1 MDNWDLYNYTYGG
14 KSGSNATVEGII
26 DRSIKSIKNHRVTN
40 IGAYSFYGCSQ
51 LTSIDLPNV
60 TSIGA
65 YAFRGCIKL
74 TSVEFPNVTSTISD
88 NIFYGC
94 TQLTSADFANA
105 TAVGISSFQ
114 GCSQLTYIN
123 CPRVTMIYNT
133 AFSSCTNLAS
143 IKLTSSQIV
152 TLRGANAF
160 ERTPIASGTGFIY
173 VPDELVESYKTATNW
188 TVYADQIK
196 GLSELEETNG

>member
-1 MDNWDLYNYTYGG
+1 MDNWDLYNYIHGG
-14 KSGSNATVEGII
+14 KSGSNATVDGII
-26 DRSIKSIKNHRVTN
+26 DRSIKSIKNDRVTN
-40 IGAYSFYGCSQ
+40 IGAYAFYGCSQ
-51 LTSIDLPNV
+51 LTSIDFPNV
-60 TSIGA
+60 TSIG
-65 YAFRGCIKL
+65 R
-74 TSVEFPNVTSTISD
+74 N
-88 NIFYGC
+88 
-94 TQLTSADFANA
+94 
-105 TAVGISSFQ
+105 
-114 GCSQLTYIN
+114 
-123 CPRVTMIYNT
+123 

-143 IKLTSSQIV
+143 IKLASSQIV